1 MEKIEQCPQK
11 TVPIIYYRKSEIP
24 LKELY
29 DNLYKGLVDENILEN
44 NLV

>member
-1 MEKIEQCPQK
+1 MPGPGVNELNDGCMSG
-11 TVPIIYYRKSEIP
+11 TSDVP

-29 DNLYKGLVDENILEN
+29 DTLYKGLVDENILEN